1 MEQAA
6 QASQRLAHLRFD
18 GLDGNLHFGGY
29 FGVRELFAAAFE
41 EDVAAAA
48 GQLRDGLVHELHDLV
63 GFDLQRLG
71 AGENLPQLFER
82 DVGKTV
88 VAQAVERPVAH
99 GAEQIGAYRDGDPQ
113 LCGVLP
119 DMGVDI
125 EYDLFGRSAVAEPEL
140 GEAAQRRI
148 VAVKQ
153 LPEGGNFP
161 PPVRFSTIGESRIRY
176 LTCTGLYCI
185 YQYIKVMNLGDIK
198 AI

>member
-1 MEQAA
+1 
-6 QASQRLAHLRFD
+6 
-18 GLDGNLHFGGY
+18 
-29 FGVRELFAAAFE
+29 
-41 EDVAAAA
+41 
-48 GQLRDGLVHELHDLV
+48 
-63 GFDLQRLG
+63 
-71 AGENLPQLFER
+71 
-82 DVGKTV
+82 
-88 VAQAVERPVAH
+88 
-99 GAEQIGAYRDGDPQ
+99 
-113 LCGVLP
+113 
-119 DMGVDI
+119 MGVDI